1 MDFRGAKK
9 RRKKRAEENDKRRR
23 RPSAKHAPQPRTF
36 ERLIENSRSYIRLE
50 TQKQMRQQV
59 LASARKKRTSLLLS
73 SSRVVTV
80 RSSVVPEGK
89 KDNKDGKPQV
99 KKGTTR
105 RKAAILGVG
114 LFGSCQSAGLLTK
127 EPVQAVELSEE
138 DLAITHRVYFDVGL
152 CSTATNN
159 EKTLG
164 AKNIFCTEPLSLGR
178 IELGLYG
185 NLAKDTVQH
194 FVEAVNLGVFNQTIV
209 HKVLKGRYIL
219 AGKPGSRKFGEIE
232 MPPADVISRTNQDLV
247 SPKCFAL
254 KHVRPGTVS
263 LFLQDEKSAY
273 KSERLNVA
281 NLEFA
286 ITTGPG
292 PVPYLDEESLVFG
305 TVTSGLDVIQELA
318 NVPTFQPN
326 ENLVAF
332 NKVAALIGDDR
343 AGNARDSWGKP
354 RKAILFTQAGEV
366 VPEVE
371 QQVQQQQD
379 ALQDQ

>member
-1 MDFRGAKK
+1 
-9 RRKKRAEENDKRRR
+9 
-23 RPSAKHAPQPRTF
+23 
-36 ERLIENSRSYIRLE
+36 
-50 TQKQMRQQV
+50 
-59 LASARKKRTSLLLS
+59 
-73 SSRVVTV
+73 
-80 RSSVVPEGK
+80 
-89 KDNKDGKPQV
+89 
-99 KKGTTR
+99 
-105 RKAAILGVG
+105 
-114 LFGSCQSAGLLTK
+114 
-127 EPVQAVELSEE
+127 
-138 DLAITHRVYFDVGL
+138 
-152 CSTATNN
+152 
-159 EKTLG
+159 
-164 AKNIFCTEPLSLGR
+164 
-178 IELGLYG
+178 
-185 NLAKDTVQH
+185 
-194 FVEAVNLGVFNQTIV
+194 
-209 HKVLKGRYIL
+209 
-219 AGKPGSRKFGEIE
+219 